1 MADTIL
7 PRYGE
12 RSLCEVT
19 PSLLA
24 ALGAVGFDNVLGV
37 ERTSAACLLLVD
49 GLGWE
54 LLEKHAEDAPFL
66 AAQMP
71 GKEPLTAGFP
81 STTATSVSSFGTGM
95 TSGEHGMVGYSFAAP
110 DLLYTLP
117 WRVNGADARET
128 LVPEEIQPLPTLFE
142 RAGIATT
149 IAAPMVQRGSGLTR
163 SVLRGGVFEPVFAL
177 GDLTARIEAN
187 RSGFCYA
194 YHGDLDTVGHVYG
207 PGSRE
212 WRWQL
217 NHVDHMVAAVVDAL
231 PPGALLAVTADH
243 GMVPMTSIVD
253 FDAEPHLWEG
263 VRLLGGEPRARHV
276 YAEPDAAG
284 DVLAAWR
291 DVLGDKALVV
301 SREQAIDEGWFGAV
315 SDRVRPRIGD
325 VIAAAL
331 GEVCVVRT
339 VKEPIESG
347 FLGVHGSLTPAEM
360 LVPFLTFAK
369 D

>member
-24 ALGAVGFDNVLGV
+24 ALGVPGFDNVLGV
-37 ERTSAACLLLVD
+37 ERTPAASLLLID

-54 LLEKHAEDAPFL
+54 LLGEFAEDAPFL
-66 AAQMP
+66 AARMA
-71 GKEPLTAGFP
+71 GEEPLTAGFP
-81 STTATSVSSFGTGM
+81 STTATSVSTFGTGM
-95 TSGEHGMVGYSFAAP
+95 PSGEHGIVGTSFAAP
-110 DLLYTLP
+110 QLLHALP

-142 RAGIATT
+142 RAGIHATV
-149 IAAPMVQRGSGLTR
+149 AAPMLHRGSGLTR
-163 SVLRGGVFEPVFAL
+163 SVFRGGTFEPVFAL
-177 GDLTARIEAN
+177 GDLAARIAAN
-187 RSGFCYA
+187 RDGFCYA
-194 YHGDLDTVGHVYG
+194 YHGDLDTMGHVYG

-217 NHVDHMVAAVVDAL
+217 NHVDRMVATVVDAL

-243 GMVPMTSIVD
+243 GMATTQSTVD
-253 FDAEPHLWEG
+253 FDTEIGLQQG

-276 YAEPDAAG
+276 YAEPGAAD

-291 DVLGDKALVV
+291 NLLGDKALVV
-301 SREQAIDEGWFGAV
+301 SQEQAIDEGWFGTV

-331 GEVCVVRT
+331 GGFCVVRT
-339 VKEPIESG
+339 VREPVESG
-347 FLGVHGSLTPAEM
+347 FRGVHGSLTPAEM
-360 LVPFLTFAK
+360 LVPLLVFPGS
-369 D
+369 